1 MSEEIVSF
9 LEMMAAERGAARHT
23 LDAYRRD
30 LVDFRAFLARRGL
43 DLAGADGDAIR
54 AYLAHLTDLGLR
66 PSTAARRLA
75 AIRQYYR
82 FLYLERRR
90 HDDPTTHIDTP
101 KQRRR
106 LPKLLEEEEI
116 EALIQAARTRE
127 GPDALRLTALLEL
140 LYATGLRISE
150 LVGLPLSALSPD
162 RTVITVRGKGGKER
176 MVPVG
181 TAARAAL
188 AAWLAV
194 RTFHILDPSRQR
206 WLFPSRARSG
216 HLTRQRVAQ
225 LLKELAPDLMI
236 ARCKTLLKEN
246 VFSIPTHGTFVMHP
260 GICPEYRNAHGC
272 FWAIA
277 NAGRTALHPCT
288 CRWMRRPGRL
298 WPRPGSVRIEMADGS
313 EEFVFVAGGILEVQ
327 PNCVTVLSDTA
338 IRGKDLDDERA
349 NAAKKAAEEALRNA
363 KSEIDV
369 ARATSEL
376 AILAAEL
383 AALRKYRERPKH

>member
-106 LPKLLEEEEI
+106 LPKLIEEEEI

-225 LLKELAPDLMI
+225 LLKELAPEAGIDA
-236 ARCKTLLKEN
+236 ARLSPHVLRHAFASHL
-246 VFSIPTHGTFVMHP
+246 V
-260 GICPEYRNAHGC
+260 AHG
-272 FWAIA
+272 ADLRAVQAMLGHADIA
-277 NAGRTALHPCT
+277 TTQIYTH
-288 CRWMRRPGRL
+288 
-298 WPRPGSVRIEMADGS
+298 
-313 EEFVFVAGGILEVQ
+313 VQ
-327 PNCVTVLSDTA
+327 A
-338 IRGKDLDDERA
+338 ER
-349 NAAKKAAEEALRNA
+349 
-363 KSEIDV
+363 
-369 ARATSEL
+369 
-376 AILAAEL
+376 LAAVVERHHPLAADREPEL
-383 AALRKYRERPKH
+383 AAPPTQPRKGNRP